1 MGHSLKEIL
10 EFPTLEFDL
19 GIVSILGIQM
29 VNILKLVHERFIIYN
44 DIKQNNIFI
53 VFLKKENLIN

>member
-53 VFLKKENLIN
+53 VFLKKANLIN

>member
-53 VFLKKENLIN
+53 LFLKKANLIN